1 MTDIEDNTSRPETL
15 RGLIMDFG
23 GVLTTPL
30 QDAMIRFSDDAGIEL
45 QDLVRA
51 ALGAYAGSD
60 DSLVTEFETGRISE
74 DVFSR
79 AFAARLTKLSGKPVM
94 HEGLVRRLFG
104 SLHLEEDMVA
114 LVGAARAAGY
124 KTALLSNSW
133 GMDLYPHHRLDPLFD
148 AIVISGH
155 VGLRKPDPAIFALT
169 TERLALDPSECVFVD
184 DHPGHLEAARAV
196 GMRTLL
202 HTTPNATI
210 AALRGLLDLP

>member
-1 MTDIEDNTSRPETL
+1 
-15 RGLIMDFG
+15 MDFG

-124 KTALLSNSW
+124 KTALPVELLGHGSLPTSPF
-133 GMDLYPHHRLDPLFD
+133 GPAVRRDSDLRP
-148 AIVISGH
+148 
-155 VGLRKPDPAIFALT
+155 
-169 TERLALDPSECVFVD
+169 
-184 DHPGHLEAARAV
+184 
-196 GMRTLL
+196 
-202 HTTPNATI
+202 
-210 AALRGLLDLP
+210 RGA